1 MNENEREKRTSMPDK
16 TIYLKMD
23 AKIKLRGDV
32 VRIGDL
38 GKVYCEETNVV
49 NKIKTLQ
56 IYRFQKS
63 DKNRCVIG
71 VLKVIELIHQEYP
84 GFTIDIVGETESI
97 VEQLSEKS
105 KPRWIDYIKITFV
118 SALCFFG
125 TIYTVM
131 SYHNEIS
138 IVDLF
143 DEIYVM
149 MTGMES
155 DGFTALEAAYSIGLS
170 LGIIIFYN
178 HIGKRKLT
186 PDPSPISVE
195 MRTYEDDVNQ
205 ALVELANRE
214 EKTIDVN

>member
-1 MNENEREKRTSMPDK
+1 MSDK

-38 GKVYCEETNVV
+38 GKIYCEESAVV

-71 VLKVIELIHQEYP
+71 VLKVIELIHKEYP
-84 GFTIDIVGETESI
+84 AFTIDIVGETETI
-97 VEQLSEKS
+97 VEQITGKS
-105 KPRWIDYIKITFV
+105 KPIWVDWVKTAMV
-118 SALCFFG
+118 SAICFFG
-125 TIYTVM
+125 TIYTIM
-131 SYHNEIS
+131 AYHNEIN
-138 IVDLF
+138 IIELF
-143 DEIYVM
+143 EKIYTLA
-149 MTGMES
+149 TGMES

-170 LGIIIFYN
+170 LGIIVFYN

-186 PDPSPISVE
+186 PDPTPITVE
-195 MRTYEDDVNQ
+195 MRSYEDEVNRS
-205 ALVELANRE
+205 LVELANRE
-214 EKTIDVN
+214 EKTIDVK

>member
-1 MNENEREKRTSMPDK
+1 MSDK

-23 AKIKLRGDV
+23 AKVKLPTDV

-38 GKVYCEETNVV
+38 GKIYCEETTVV
-49 NKIKTLQ
+49 NKVKTLP
-56 IYRFQKS
+56 IYRIQKS
-63 DKNRCVIG
+63 DHNRCVIG

-84 GFTIDIVGETESI
+84 TYTIDIVGETESI
-97 VEQLSEKS
+97 IERISDKY
-105 KPRWIDYIKITFV
+105 KPPLWDYIKIAFI
-118 SALCFFG
+118 SAVCFFG
-125 TIYTVM
+125 TMYTIM

-143 DEIYVM
+143 ADMYTM
-149 MTGMES
+149 ATGLES

-178 HIGKRKLT
+178 HLGKRKLT
-186 PDPSPISVE
+186 PDPSPVSVE
-195 MRTYEDDVNQ
+195 MRTYEDDVNRSI
-205 ALVELANRE
+205 VELANRE

>member
-1 MNENEREKRTSMPDK
+1 MSDK

-38 GKVYCEETNVV
+38 GKIYCEESAVV

-71 VLKVIELIHQEYP
+71 VLKVIELIHKECP
-84 GFTIDIVGETESI
+84 AFTIDIVGETETI
-97 VEQLSEKS
+97 VEQITGKS
-105 KPRWIDYIKITFV
+105 KPIWVDWVKTAMV
-118 SALCFFG
+118 SAICFFG
-125 TIYTVM
+125 TIYTIM
-131 SYHNEIS
+131 AYHNEIN
-138 IVDLF
+138 IIELF
-143 DEIYVM
+143 EKIYTLA
-149 MTGMES
+149 TGMES

-170 LGIIIFYN
+170 LGIIVFYN

-186 PDPSPISVE
+186 PDPTPITVE
-195 MRTYEDDVNQ
+195 MRSYEDDVNRS
-205 ALVELANRE
+205 LVELANRE
-214 EKTIDVN
+214 EKTIDVK

>member
-1 MNENEREKRTSMPDK
+1 MSDK
-16 TIYLKMD
+16 TIYIKMD

-38 GKVYCEETNVV
+38 GKIYCSESVVV

-63 DKNRCVIG
+63 DHNRCVIG
-71 VLKVIELIHQEYP
+71 VLKVMELIHQEYP
-84 GFTIDIVGETESI
+84 SYAIDIVGETESI

-105 KPRWIDYIKITFV
+105 KPQWLDYVKIIFV

-125 TIYTVM
+125 TMYTVM

-143 DEIYVM
+143 DEIYTIV
-149 MTGMES
+149 TGMES

-195 MRTYEDDVNQ
+195 MRTYEDDVNRS
-205 ALVELANRE
+205 LVELANRE

>member
-1 MNENEREKRTSMPDK
+1 MSDK

-23 AKIKLRGDV
+23 AKVKLPTEV

-38 GKVYCEETNVV
+38 GKIYCEETTVV

-63 DKNRCVIG
+63 DHNRCVIG

-84 GFTIDIVGETESI
+84 NYTVDVVGETESI
-97 VEQLSEKS
+97 IELIS
-105 KPRWIDYIKITFV
+105 KKHKLPLWDYIKIVLV
-118 SALCFFG
+118 SAICFFG
-125 TIYTVM
+125 TMYTIM

-138 IVDLF
+138 IIGLF
-143 DEIYVM
+143 EDMYTM
-149 MTGMES
+149 ATGMES
-155 DGFTALEAAYSIGLS
+155 DGFTALEASYSIGLS

-186 PDPSPISVE
+186 PDPSPVTVE
-195 MRTYEDDVNQ
+195 MRTYENDVNRSI
-205 ALVELANRE
+205 VELANRE
-214 EKTIDVN
+214 EKTIDVK

>member
-1 MNENEREKRTSMPDK
+1 MSDK

-38 GKVYCEETNVV
+38 GKIYCEESMVV
-49 NKIKTLQ
+49 NKVKTLQ

-71 VLKVIELIHQEYP
+71 VLKVMELIHQEYP
-84 GFTIDIVGETESI
+84 AFSINVVGETESI
-97 VEQLSEKS
+97 VEQITGKS
-105 KPRWIDYIKITFV
+105 KPLWMDYLKITLV
-118 SALCFFG
+118 SAVCFFG
-125 TIYTVM
+125 TLYTIM

-138 IVDLF
+138 IIDLF
-143 DEIYVM
+143 DKTYTLV
-149 MTGMES
+149 TGMET
-155 DGFTALEAAYSIGLS
+155 DGFTALEASYSLGLS

-186 PDPSPISVE
+186 PDPSPVTVE
-195 MRTYEDDVNQ
+195 MRTYEDDVNRS
-205 ALVELANRE
+205 LVELANRE